1 MATSPPKT
9 AAALIIGNEI
19 LTGKVQE
26 ANVAYLARELFAL
39 GVTLQRV
46 VVCTDEV
53 ATIAEEINALR
64 HRYDTVFTSGGVG
77 PTLDD
82 LTLPAVA
89 QAFGRPMVRSP
100 EMEGL
105 LRRHFGERLTEAH
118 LRMADLP
125 EGTELVAT
133 GEMRWPT
140 VLVDNVWVLPGL
152 PEVFRMKFPIIQER
166 LRAGPP
172 FISRAVYTL
181 CDEGEIAA
189 LLERLDRDHE
199 GVTVGSYPVWGGS
212 GYSVKITFDGRDSKA
227 IDRAAEALVAALPA
241 DKVVPTPLDA
251 DPRKP

>member
-1 MATSPPKT
+1 MMPTMANAPHKT

-26 ANVAYLARELFAL
+26 KNVVYLAQELFQL
-39 GVTLQRV
+39 GVELQRV
-46 VVCTDEV
+46 VVCTDAIE
-53 ATIAEEINALR
+53 TIAEEINGLR
-64 HRYDTVFTSGGVG
+64 HAFDTVFTSGGVG

-89 QAFGRPMVRSP
+89 RAFERPLVRSP
-100 EMEGL
+100 EIEGL

-140 VLVDNVWVLPGL
+140 VLVENVWVLPGL
-152 PEVFRMKFPIIQER
+152 PEVFRMKFPIIRER

-172 FISRAVYTL
+172 FISRAVYTHT
-181 CDEGEIAA
+181 DEGEIAD
-189 LLERLDRDHE
+189 LLERLDREHE
-199 GVTVGSYPVWGGS
+199 GVVVGSYPVWEGE
-212 GYSVKITFDGRDSKA
+212 GYSVKITFDGRDPEA
-227 IDRAAEALVAALPA
+227 IDRAAEALIAALPPE
-241 DKVVPTPLDA
+241 KLLPGP
-251 DPRKP
+251 P